1 MKDSSLKSNFQDISS
16 STERDT
22 LENLQKK
29 TNFSSKAVN
38 NTMPEQLII
47 PPARVWDK
55 IEKILDEQDNRRKN
69 ANHLIATSFG
79 LNSPNFKR
87 KKVYLATVA
96 GLSVVAGL
104 MWIIL

>member
-1 MKDSSLKSNFQDISS
+1 MKDRSLKSNFHDIS

-22 LENLQKK
+22 LENLQEK

-38 NTMPEQLII
+38 TTMPEQLIA

-69 ANHLIATSFG
+69 ANNLIATSFG
-79 LNSPNFKR
+79 LDSPNVKR
-87 KKVYLATVA
+87 KNVYLATIA
-96 GLSVVAGL
+96 GLSVFAGL

>member
-1 MKDSSLKSNFQDISS
+1 
-16 STERDT
+16 
-22 LENLQKK
+22 
-29 TNFSSKAVN
+29 
-38 NTMPEQLII
+38 
-47 PPARVWDK
+47 
-55 IEKILDEQDNRRKN
+55 